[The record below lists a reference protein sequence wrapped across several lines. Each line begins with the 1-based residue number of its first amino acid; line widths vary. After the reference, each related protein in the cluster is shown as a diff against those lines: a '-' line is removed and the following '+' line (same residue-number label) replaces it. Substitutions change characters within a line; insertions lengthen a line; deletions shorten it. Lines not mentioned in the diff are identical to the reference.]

1 MEPVDAFLAFI
12 KVVSIKDFG
21 AFVSIEGSDRQGNFL
36 QYFIEHAAVGLVHRT
51 QISNYPVD
59 NVADVLEVGE
69 KIYVKII
76 SDEVISN
83 VYGLNLFFSRT
94 ER

>member
-1 MEPVDAFLAFI
+1 MH
-12 KVVSIKDFG
+12 
-21 AFVSIEGSDRQGNFL
+21 
-36 QYFIEHAAVGLVHRT
+36 HATLGLVHRT
-51 QISNYPVD
+51 QISNHPVD

-76 SDEVISN
+76 SDEVISS
-83 VYGLNLFFSRT
+83 VYRPNLFFSRT